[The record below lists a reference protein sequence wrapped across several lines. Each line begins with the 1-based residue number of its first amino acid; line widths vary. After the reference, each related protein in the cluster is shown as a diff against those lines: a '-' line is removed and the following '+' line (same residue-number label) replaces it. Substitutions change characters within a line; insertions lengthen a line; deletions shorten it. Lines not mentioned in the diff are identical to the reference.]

1 MQSFGLVAQQVL
13 DDEERKRQIS
23 YIQND
28 TIPVE
33 IEEVSN
39 VINTQF
45 SEYNGV
51 LFPDS
56 SFFFSSLRPESEDD
70 YGDIFEQ
77 FWTTRIYRSNPNLW
91 TSLYTYDIIDSSM
104 IPKEIIDAK
113 KEVPF

>member
-1 MQSFGLVAQQVL
+1 MMMKRGLQVLFLGWLLMQSFCVVGQQVL
-13 DDEERKRQIS
+13 DAEERKAQIAF
-23 YIQND
+23 IQKD

-56 SFFFSSLRPESEDD
+56 SFFFSSLRPES
-70 YGDIFEQ
+70 
-77 FWTTRIYRSNPNLW
+77 
-91 TSLYTYDIIDSSM
+91 
-104 IPKEIIDAK
+104 
-113 KEVPF
+113 